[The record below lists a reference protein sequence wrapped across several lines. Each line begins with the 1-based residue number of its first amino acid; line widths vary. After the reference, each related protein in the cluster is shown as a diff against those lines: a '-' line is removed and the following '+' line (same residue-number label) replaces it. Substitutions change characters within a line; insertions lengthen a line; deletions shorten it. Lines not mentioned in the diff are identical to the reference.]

1 MSASAAAHAHEGAHQ
16 KFGSFQ
22 CSKVWECIN
31 ETLRRSVCVCHCFM
45 LIDTRGHFW
54 TGNSI
59 IEFYLALNRIACVMT
74 RSKT

>member
-22 CSKVWECIN
+22 WTGCIN

-45 LIDTRGHFW
+45 LIGTREHFW